1 MNFPLKLSWQQ
12 QKRLYLQ
19 HVLQQLVVK
28 DSAVVDG
35 DVEVSR
41 MQDLLLKMAKIN
53 DLQVHLHRHLHVQMS
68 V

>member
-1 MNFPLKLSWQQ
+1 MNFPLKLSWPQQ
-12 QKRLYLQ
+12 IRLHLQ
-19 HVLQQLVVK
+19 HELQQLVVK
-28 DSAVVDG
+28 DFVVVDG

-53 DLQVHLHRHLHVQMS
+53 DLQLHLYHHLHVQML

>member
-1 MNFPLKLSWQQ
+1 M
-12 QKRLYLQ
+12 
-19 HVLQQLVVK
+19 LQQLVVK
-28 DSAVVDG
+28 DFAVVDG

-53 DLQVHLHRHLHVQMS
+53 DLQLHLDHHLHAQML